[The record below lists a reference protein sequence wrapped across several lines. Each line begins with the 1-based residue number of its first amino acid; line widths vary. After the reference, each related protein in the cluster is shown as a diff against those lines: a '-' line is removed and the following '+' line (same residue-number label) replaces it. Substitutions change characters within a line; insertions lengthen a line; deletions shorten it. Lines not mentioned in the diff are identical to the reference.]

1 MTAARSTGSTE
12 TKVYEAVYA
21 ERFMLKKLF
30 RFVMRL
36 FFVLVFFAIGVGIC
50 AIVISPKAAVTTIK
64 VVTTP
69 KKVAFGQK
77 SYLYILLCGLDYSY
91 DSRAQRHT
99 KDART
104 DTIMVVRVEPRA
116 KDLSLLSVPRDLLV
130 PIAGT
135 DGAYDKINSAYS
147 VGGIQGTKRTI
158 ESFLKIKIDHTV
170 TVKSDVIADLVDGLG
185 GVPVDVEKQM
195 DYDDNWA
202 NLHIHLKPGMQTL
215 NGAQTVGYLR
225 FRNDEEGDFGR
236 IRRQQQFLTAL
247 IKELKS
253 LKHIPKYDD
262 LAEAVS
268 KKMSTDLSVEQ
279 MAALGNLYRSFPLQN
294 ISKGRVEVADYFENG
309 ISYLIPVEGEPS
321 TTMRSLFPPLPDAR
335 LADVPV
341 LIEDYRTGERRKLT
355 VGNRFA
361 RAGFGQ
367 VSLLSPGRQG
377 KTIDQTSLLIT
388 GHSEAAEK
396 VLPKLFP
403 GLLIFKKKSSE
414 PPAVTLRLRA
424 DEDLR

>member
-1 MTAARSTGSTE
+1 MVPKE
-12 TKVYEAVYA
+12 KVKLK
-21 ERFMLKKLF
+21 FMLTKLF
-30 RFVMRL
+30 RLLKRL
-36 FFVLVFFAIGVGIC
+36 FFALVFFAVGVGLC
-50 AIVISPKAAVTTIK
+50 AIVLVPEATIETVR
-64 VVTTP
+64 VVATP

-91 DSRAQRHT
+91 DSKAQRHT

-135 DGAYDKINSAYS
+135 EGAYDKINSAYS
-147 VGGIQGTKRTI
+147 VGGIGATRRTI
-158 ESFLKIKIDHTV
+158 ENFLKIKIDHTV

-185 GVPVDVEKQM
+185 GVPINVEKQM

-202 NLHIHLKPGMQTL
+202 NLHIHLSPGEQVL

-247 IKELKS
+247 IRELKS
-253 LKHIPKYDD
+253 VKHIPKYKS

-268 KKMSTDLSVEQ
+268 QKMSTDLSVEQ
-279 MAALGNLYRSFPLQN
+279 MFALANLYRNFPLQN

-321 TTMRSLFPPLPDAR
+321 STMRELFPPLPDAR
-335 LADVPV
+335 LADIPV
-341 LIEDYRTGERRKLT
+341 IIEDYRTGERRKLT
-355 VGNRFA
+355 VGNRFT

-367 VSLLSPGRQG
+367 VSILAPGRQG

-388 GHSEAAEK
+388 GQSEAAEK

-403 GLLIFKKKSSE
+403 RLLIFKKKSKGD
-414 PPAVTLRLRA
+414 PTVTLRLRA
-424 DEDLR
+424 DEDVR